1 VAAVSPIKPLRHAR
15 FWLSLWGAAVLAVIV
30 VCLIPPPPLDLP
42 QNSDKVEHFLAYF
55 LLAAS
60 AVQVFATHRAL
71 WVAGV
76 GLVLMGVGIE
86 WAQGALTDNRMAD
99 PIDAL
104 ANTSG
109 VVAGMLIALTPLA
122 NLLLRLQP
130 RRTS

>member
-1 VAAVSPIKPLRHAR
+1 MAAVSPIKPLRHAR

-60 AVQVFATHRAL
+60 AVQVFATRRAL

-109 VVAGMLIALTPLA
+109 VVAGMLTALTPLA

-130 RRTS
+130 RRAS